1 MRCGDGQR
9 LTEGVDG
16 AGDLNLELTSLV
28 RGRRTAAAAAAAVA
42 AAALFLSA
50 GTRGG
55 LGFSTVV
62 CFCIAGRDSHRSI
75 RSL

>member
-28 RGRRTAAAAAAAVA
+28 RGRRTAAAAAAA

>member
-16 AGDLNLELTSLV
+16 AGDLNLEQTSLV
-28 RGRRTAAAAAAAVA
+28 RGRRTAAAAAVA